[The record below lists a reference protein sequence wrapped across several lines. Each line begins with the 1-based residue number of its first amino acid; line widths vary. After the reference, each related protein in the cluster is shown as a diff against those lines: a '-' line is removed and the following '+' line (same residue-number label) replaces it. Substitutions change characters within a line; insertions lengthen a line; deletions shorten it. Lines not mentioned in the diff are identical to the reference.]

1 MSYWQSVRIAL
12 RALRVNALR
21 SALTIL
27 GIVIGVA
34 AVITMI
40 AVGSGGQARVA
51 ERIRSL
57 GANLLIVTPG
67 AQTEGRARL
76 GAGTRHTLTENDAE
90 AIREEV
96 PSILVAA
103 PAVVGTA
110 QVVHGNRN
118 WSTYVAGALPDHLV
132 AREWRPKSGVAFT
145 LEDVDSAAK
154 VALLGATVAEKL
166 FGQDDALGN
175 VIRIRNVPFTV
186 VGVLDAKGQSA
197 SGRDQDD
204 FVMIPLTTA
213 KMRVLGGKHQVSRR
227 AVDYIY
233 VKVAA
238 ADAMAGAERQIK
250 ALLRQRH
257 RMLAEAPDDFQVRNL
272 ASIFAAHEDATR
284 TLGILLAAVASVSLV
299 VGGISIMNILLV
311 SITER
316 TREIGVRMAVGAR
329 PADIRNQFLIEAVML
344 SLLGGIGG
352 IVCGVAAAVAVARAA
367 GWPILIT
374 PETIMLAVGFAA
386 AVGIFFGFYP
396 ALKASRLDPIE
407 ALRFE

>member
-1 MSYWQSVRIAL
+1 MNYWQNVRIAL
-12 RALRVNALR
+12 RALKVNALR
-21 SALTIL
+21 SALTML
-27 GIVIGVA
+27 GIIIGVG

-40 AVGSGGQARVA
+40 AVGSGGQAQVN

-67 AQTEGRARL
+67 AQIDGRARL
-76 GAGTRHTLTENDAE
+76 GAGTRHTLIEDDAK
-90 AIREEV
+90 AIASEIS
-96 PSILVAA
+96 SIVVAA
-103 PAVVGTA
+103 PAVIGNA
-110 QVVHGNRN
+110 QIIYGNRN
-118 WSTYVAGALPDHLV
+118 WSTSISGVVPDHLI
-132 AREWRPKSGVAFT
+132 ARDWRPRLGAAFT
-145 LEDVDSAAK
+145 LTDVDSASK
-154 VALLGATVAEKL
+154 VALLGATAAEKL
-166 FGQDDALGN
+166 FEDEDPVGKLM
-175 VIRIRNVPFTV
+175 RIGTVPFLV
-186 VGVLDAKGQSA
+186 VGVLEAKGQSA

-213 KMRVLGGKHQVSRR
+213 KMRVLGGKHEASRH

-233 VKVAA
+233 VKVDGAS
-238 ADAMAGAERQIK
+238 AMDTAERQIA

-257 RMLAEAPDDFQVRNL
+257 RQSLDAPDDFQVRNL
-272 ASIFAAHEDATR
+272 TSIFTASADATR
-284 TLGILLAAVASVSLV
+284 TLGMLLAAVASVSLV

-329 PADIRNQFLIEAVML
+329 PSNIRNQFLIEAVTL
-344 SLLGGIGG
+344 ALLGGIGG
-352 IVCGVAAAVAVARAA
+352 IICGVAAAVAFAWVA

-374 PETIMLAVGFAA
+374 PATIVLAVGFSA

-396 ALKASRLDPIE
+396 AHKASKLDPIE

>member
-1 MSYWQSVRIAL
+1 MNYWQSVRIAL

-21 SALTIL
+21 SALTML
-27 GIVIGVA
+27 GIIIGVG

-40 AVGSGGQARVA
+40 AVGSGGQAQVN

-67 AQTEGRARL
+67 AQIDGRARL
-76 GAGTRHTLTENDAE
+76 GAGTRHTLIEDDAK
-90 AIREEV
+90 AIASEI
-96 PSILVAA
+96 PSIVVAA
-103 PAVVGTA
+103 PAVIGNA
-110 QVVHGNRN
+110 QVIYGNRN
-118 WSTYVAGALPDHLV
+118 WSTSISGVVPDHLI
-132 AREWRPKSGVAFT
+132 ARDWRPRLGAAFT
-145 LEDVDSAAK
+145 LTDVDSASK
-154 VALLGATVAEKL
+154 VALLGATAAEKL
-166 FGQDDALGN
+166 FEDEDPVGKLM
-175 VIRIRNVPFTV
+175 RIGTVPFLV
-186 VGVLDAKGQSA
+186 VGVLEAKGQSA

-213 KMRVLGGKHQVSRR
+213 KMRVLGGKHEVSRH

-233 VKVAA
+233 VKVNGAS
-238 ADAMAGAERQIK
+238 AMDTAERQIT

-257 RMLAEAPDDFQVRNL
+257 RQSPDAPDDFQVRNL
-272 ASIFAAHEDATR
+272 TSIFTASADATR
-284 TLGILLAAVASVSLV
+284 TLGMLLAAVASVSLV

-329 PADIRNQFLIEAVML
+329 PSHIRNQFLIEAVTL
-344 SLLGGIGG
+344 ALLGGIGG
-352 IVCGVAAAVAVARAA
+352 IICGVAAAVAFAWVA

-374 PETIMLAVGFAA
+374 PATIILAVGFSA

-396 ALKASRLDPIE
+396 AHKASKLDPIE